1 MKSWRASVRMA
12 GTARAVDTDQAVA
25 RVADMARVVGTL
37 YRTVPRVVLPV
48 AM

>member
-1 MKSWRASVRMA
+1 MA
-12 GTARAVDTDQAVA
+12 GTARAVDTDQVVA
-25 RVADMARVVGTL
+25 RAADMARVVGTL

>member
-1 MKSWRASVRMA
+1 MA
-12 GTARAVDTDQAVA
+12 AMAQAADTDRAVA